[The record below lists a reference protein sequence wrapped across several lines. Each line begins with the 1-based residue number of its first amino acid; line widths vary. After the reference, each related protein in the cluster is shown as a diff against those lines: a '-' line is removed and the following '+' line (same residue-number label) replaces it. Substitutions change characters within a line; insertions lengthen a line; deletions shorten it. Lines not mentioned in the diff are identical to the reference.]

1 MTKGNNGNRAGKSIY
16 TKFSRMNIKSQ
27 ADRRTVQIVQQGHY
41 TLALHL
47 NDRLDADAIA
57 TGAIAAAA
65 AAEEEAEE
73 AAGEDIA
80 EVHNAA
86 GEYTGI

>member
-1 MTKGNNGNRAGKSIY
+1 
-16 TKFSRMNIKSQ
+16 MNIKSQ
-27 ADRRTVQIVQQGHY
+27 PNRRTVQIVQQGHY

-57 TGAIAAAA
+57 TGALTAAAA
-65 AAEEEAEE
+65 AAEEEEEEEE
-73 AAGEDIA
+73 AAGDVA